1 MKCYYLHGHPWAAT
15 SELRL
20 DLDPAKVD
28 LGRLEAT
35 ISQPSRHEDE
45 PLSQKRGLCTR
56 AEPSKRPCGNGRKT
70 PSGESSRSPAGWA
83 STWTCKTAVGT
94 RTAGRSASSRRA
106 SSRDTIE
113 FKPYKTTRIRRKL
126 GDIRPVGELKNELA
140 VADESGPSDF
150 DTVETLEWAVG
161 TNRSIVDTDSMTH
174 GWSVTVTQG
183 YEIGGDAAGGKYVG
197 GIELGAH
204 GDYSKETAK
213 GLESSVGATKSTQVE
228 LPAGQIA
235 RIVQTV
241 QSGEVEVD
249 VEDFIVLELGWRV
262 RDWKVPNN
270 TLLKNHSGFG
280 GKERSKSRWHWDCL
294 DAYDLL
300 TLGEGTN
307 PRYPGARG
315 QRLIDRKDI
324 GDDIAVVA

>member
-1 MKCYYLHGHPWAAT
+1 MYTGRTVEEAVRKWQ
-15 SELRL
+15 E
-20 DLDPAKVD
+20 DAKWRV
-28 LGRLEAT
+28 EQ
-35 ISQPSRHEDE
+35 IS
-45 PLSQKRGLCTR
+45 RGLGVDMDLQNR
-56 AEPSKRPCGNGRKT
+56 RWYEDGGQVGLFKKT
-70 PSGESSRSPAGWA
+70 
-83 STWTCKTAVGT
+83 
-94 RTAGRSASSRRA
+94 

-113 FKPYKTTRIRRKL
+113 FKPYKTVRIRRKL
-126 GDIRPVGELKNELA
+126 GDLRPVGELKNELA

-262 RDWKVPNN
+262 RDWKHTNN
-270 TLLKNHSGFG
+270 QLLKDHVGFG

-307 PRYPGARG
+307 PRYPGSRG

-324 GDDIAVVA
+324 GDDIAWLLDENRRTVYVKTTAKFKQGIMGKGRVQRVHPDGTTEEEDAD